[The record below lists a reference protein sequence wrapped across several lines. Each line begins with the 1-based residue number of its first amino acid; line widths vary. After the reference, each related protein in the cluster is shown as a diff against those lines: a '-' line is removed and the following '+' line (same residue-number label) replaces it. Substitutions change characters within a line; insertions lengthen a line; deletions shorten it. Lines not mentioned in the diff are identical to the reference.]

1 MDWIMNSTLIEFYD
15 KNSHPQ
21 LIEFIEAIVDRNLL
35 FRASSLE
42 SIFKNMDEINRAVE
56 KAVTIYYSSGMSI
69 PDNFKMI
76 YISDGDKKYI
86 IKDWMLSKQAFCLV
100 MLNGDPSNLNVGRI
114 QLEILNRL
122 F

>member
-1 MDWIMNSTLIEFYD
+1 MNSTLIEFYD